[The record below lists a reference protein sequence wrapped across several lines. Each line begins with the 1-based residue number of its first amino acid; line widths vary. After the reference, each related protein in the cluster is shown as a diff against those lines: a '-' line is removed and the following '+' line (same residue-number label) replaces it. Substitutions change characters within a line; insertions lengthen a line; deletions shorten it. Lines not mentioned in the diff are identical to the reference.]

1 MPAMKKMIAGLGLL
15 LCLSLGSRAQK
26 TYVLKGE
33 ISQPRSSYL
42 YLSYWDKAGQRQV
55 DSSKIE
61 NNKFVFKGKLQE
73 PILAILYSDP
83 NIERA
88 ANPDLLR
95 FYLEP
100 ASMTANLTTGKFAD
114 AEIKGSKTQD
124 EWSLLNQKEKV
135 VRNEMVDLDREY
147 AEKSKKLRDA
157 DRALKEMEAKVAKLT
172 EEQSDFKQNFEPFKK
187 RLNQINLDFIV
198 NNPDSYVS
206 SHLML
211 YMMSRIDLNEVE
223 RLYAGLSDRV
233 KKSADGMEVSNHIR
247 EVKSGSPGSKAHEF
261 RATDIDGKSL
271 ALADYRGKYV
281 LLDFWASWCVPCRKS
296 NPHLISIYNKY
307 KDKGF
312 EIIGV
317 ADDDNNEKAWRKA
330 VDQDKIMIWRH
341 VLNGM
346 KVNDGQYDRS
356 RAIANNYGVSSLPT
370 KVLVDPNGMIVG
382 RYSSGSEK
390 DDDLDNKLVEIFGQ

>member
-1 MPAMKKMIAGLGLL
+1 MKKMIAGLGLL

-33 ISQPRSSYL
+33 ISQPSSSYL

-83 NIERA
+83 NIERT

-100 ASMTANLTTGKFAD
+100 ASMTAKLITGKFAD

-124 EWSLLNQKEKV
+124 EWRLLNQKEKV

>member
-33 ISQPRSSYL
+33 ISQPSSSYL

-83 NIERA
+83 NIERT

-100 ASMTANLTTGKFAD
+100 ASMTAKLTTGKFAD

-157 DRALKEMEAKVAKLT
+157 DRALKEMEAKMAKLT

>member
-1 MPAMKKMIAGLGLL
+1 MKKMIAGLGLL

-33 ISQPRSSYL
+33 ISQPSSSYL

-83 NIERA
+83 NIERT

-100 ASMTANLTTGKFAD
+100 ASMTAKLTTGKFAD

>member
-1 MPAMKKMIAGLGLL
+1 MKKMIAGLGLL

-33 ISQPRSSYL
+33 ISQPSSSYL

-83 NIERA
+83 NIERT

-100 ASMTANLTTGKFAD
+100 ASMTAKLTTGKFAD

-157 DRALKEMEAKVAKLT
+157 DRALKEMEAKMAKLT

>member
-1 MPAMKKMIAGLGLL
+1 MKKIIIGLSLL
-15 LCLSLGSRAQK
+15 LCFSLGSRAQK
-26 TYVLKGE
+26 TYTLKGE
-33 ISQPRSSYL
+33 IVNPSSSYL

-61 NNKFVFKGKLQE
+61 NNKFIFKGKVQE

-88 ANPDLLR
+88 ADPDLLR

-100 ASMTANLTTGKFAD
+100 ASMTAKLTTGKFAD
-114 AEIKGSKTQD
+114 AEVKGSKTQD
-124 EWSLLNQKEKV
+124 EWSTLNQKEKV

-172 EEQSDFKQNFEPFKK
+172 EEQSDFKRNFEPFKK
-187 RLNQINLDFIV
+187 RLNQINLDFIA

-233 KKSADGMEVSNHIR
+233 KKSADGMEVANHIR

-271 ALADYRGKYV
+271 ALADYKGKYV

-346 KVNDGQYDRS
+346 KVNNGQYDRS
-356 RAIANNYGVSSLPT
+356 GAIANNYGVSSLPT
-370 KVLVDPNGMIVG
+370 KVLVDPNGVIVG

-390 DDDLDNKLVEIFGQ
+390 DEDLDRKLLEIFGQ

>member
-1 MPAMKKMIAGLGLL
+1 MKKMIAGLGLL